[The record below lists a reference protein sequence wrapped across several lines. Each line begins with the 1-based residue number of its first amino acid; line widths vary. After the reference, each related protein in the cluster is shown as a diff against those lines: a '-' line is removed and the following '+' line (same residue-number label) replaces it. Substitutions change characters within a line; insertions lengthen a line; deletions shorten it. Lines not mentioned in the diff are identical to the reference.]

1 METLPDAL
9 NTLVKQL
16 GDCTKV
22 PVKHIDLVN
31 HRMRC
36 HQIEIFHYDDP
47 VSFTP
52 DEEEEAT
59 EYGWG
64 PLYSDHT
71 DDIERTLE
79 LVADLDCL
87 IRRIEQMQLLINELR
102 QEKQWRILQMKDAD
116 APPEPEPEKE
126 LVPLRCLVPKPEPT
140 EEEKERQKQL
150 DEYVKDGDRWT
161 ISCTEKL
168 EVRDLEKSHRTM
180 QCEVD
185 EMICNFRQLRQILRN
200 LRTQMA
206 IENRRLRKLGA
217 ATDEYH
223 EWSLQVKREIH
234 VCKLNYDRLL
244 KLKLSKS
251 EAKFVIDA
259 CYHKAYK
266 RLKTFVSWTQM
277 RHDLREFHSEL
288 DEIILYTDDLRNE
301 VVRRYEQLGAKEEQ
315 DEESTSVLINET
327 KVDDF
332 VDEEES

>member
-1 METLPDAL
+1 MEVLPDAL
-9 NTLVKQL
+9 DTLVKQL
-16 GDCTKV
+16 GNCSQV
-22 PVKHIDLVN
+22 PVHHIDLVN

-102 QEKQWRILQMKDAD
+102 EEKQWKILQMGDAD
-116 APPEPEPEKE
+116 APPESEPEKE
-126 LVPLRCLVPKPEPT
+126 LVPLRCQVPKPEPT
-140 EEEKERQKQL
+140 EEEKERQKLL

-168 EVRDLEKSHRTM
+168 EVRDLEKSHRTI
-180 QCEVD
+180 QCELD
-185 EMICNFRQLRQILRN
+185 EMICNFSQLRQILRN

-217 ATDEYH
+217 VTNEYH
-223 EWSLQVKREIH
+223 EWSLQVRREMN
-234 VCKLNYDRLL
+234 VCKQRYDCLL
-244 KLKLSKS
+244 KQKLSKS

-259 CYHKAYK
+259 NFNKAYK
-266 RLKTFVSWTQM
+266 RRKTFVSWTLL

-288 DEIILYTDDLRNE
+288 DEVTLYADDLHRD
-301 VVRRYEQLGAKEEQ
+301 VVRRYSYLRSKEE
-315 DEESTSVLINET
+315 EEADSSMNES
-327 KVDDF
+327 KEQDF
-332 VDEEES
+332 VNEEEA